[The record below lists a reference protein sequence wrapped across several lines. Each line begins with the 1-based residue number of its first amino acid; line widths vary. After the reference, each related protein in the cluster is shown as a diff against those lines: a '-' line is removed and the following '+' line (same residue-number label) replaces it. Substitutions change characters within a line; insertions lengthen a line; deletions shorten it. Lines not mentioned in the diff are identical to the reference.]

1 MEPQLIK
8 DYTERFLGALERIAQ
23 ALESAHPLIAA
34 APRRRRAP
42 ETPLGELPVSTLSVS
57 ATAAASSIPYP
68 VLKQAILGYQDR
80 HGYQAGV
87 DLVKRHG
94 ATYMKDLK
102 PEQYPALMAEISTK
116 R

>member
-23 ALESAHPLIAA
+23 ALETAHPLIAA
-34 APRRRRAP
+34 APEPPAP